1 LIWIKNRPEWMTH
14 PAGMSPARP
23 KIDTCPICGVAIEGS
38 KSHVQ
43 AADFDFFECLTCHRA
58 SSSVPPRL
66 SGAATMGNDT
76 PPRKAARERVKRV

>member
-23 KIDTCPICGVAIEGS
+23 KIDTRPICGVAIEGS

-43 AADFDFFECLTCHRA
+43 GGRLRFLR
-58 SSSVPPRL
+58 VPDL
-66 SGAATMGNDT
+66 
-76 PPRKAARERVKRV
+76 PPSIVERSAEAERRRDDGE